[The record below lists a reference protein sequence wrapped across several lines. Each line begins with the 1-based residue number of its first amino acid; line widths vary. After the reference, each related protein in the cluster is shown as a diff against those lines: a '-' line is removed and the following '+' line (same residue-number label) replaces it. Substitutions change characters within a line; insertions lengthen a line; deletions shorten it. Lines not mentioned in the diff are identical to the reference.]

1 MLHDGFGLDQST
13 EMSGEQRRG
22 ERGVAT
28 VLFLLLWE
36 AKSLLWV
43 LAGLLPFY
51 LCSGVLILMLE
62 KEFFWQWWW
71 RKITWKQFQWVP
83 FYCIHSPNGVVLT
96 WLFFIS
102 ETEHLWTDILF
113 WGSFLSYFSSNRC
126 HQDALFCHSELFL
139 FSTVNCFRFICSK
152 LHFLYIKGVFP
163 VVP

>member
-1 MLHDGFGLDQST
+1 MLHDGFGLHQST
-13 EMSGEQRRG
+13 EMSG

-43 LAGLLPFY
+43 LAGLLPF
-51 LCSGVLILMLE
+51 SSVLVFWSWCW
-62 KEFFWQWWW
+62 KRNFFWQWWW

-83 FYCIHSPNGVVLT
+83 FYCFHSPIGVVLT

-152 LHFLYIKGVFP
+152 LHFLHIKGVFP